1 MQRNPGASGAEV
13 CVVAPRKRIAKPK
26 HAPSHCRVQVISLE
40 NPVILALWEIIDSL
54 DAQRVDYV
62 VMGGLA
68 VRALAIPRPTNDVDL
83 TILCSREKLS
93 GLLSNWQS
101 KSIQVPEIYLTG
113 WLDRVADMPLVKLKT
128 QISPEHSVDLDIFL
142 CETEFQRSLISR
154 RIQAEIDDQRSIW
167 IVSPEDLVL
176 LKLIANRPR
185 DLIDVAD
192 VLFVQGQ
199 LDEAYMKHW
208 ADRLGIPERL
218 QNALQNIP

>member
-1 MQRNPGASGAEV
+1 
-13 CVVAPRKRIAKPK
+13 
-26 HAPSHCRVQVISLE
+26 LE